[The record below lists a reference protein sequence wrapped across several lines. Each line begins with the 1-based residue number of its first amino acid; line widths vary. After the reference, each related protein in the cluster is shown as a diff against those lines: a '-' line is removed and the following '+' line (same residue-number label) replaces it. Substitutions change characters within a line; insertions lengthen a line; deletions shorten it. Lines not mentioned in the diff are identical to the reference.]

1 MSLFLFIGSIIWG
14 GLAAAF
20 LVQAISSF
28 ISACIFLYG
37 LLFSRVKKKLNA
49 IFFSSALTQAAVFAV
64 LLVGWVGL
72 LVGYGNVNWTAGSVA
87 FVVSFIYW
95 AIQVP
100 NKILAARMCA
110 MKPLFAEMARSVGIK
125 AALGKASPPLTASP
139 RPGLLNSSRTTT
151 SCVTLTVSN
160 SRTFIIRMFQ
170 SGDQRPSYSAKMRPE
185 GLLLI
190 SPNCRTSCKSN

>member
-14 GLAAAF
+14 GLAAQF

-100 NKILAARMCA
+100 NKILAARNVCDEA
-110 MKPLFAEMARSVGIK
+110 ALCRDGKIGSIK
-125 AALGKASPPLTASP
+125 AALGKAS
-139 RPGLLNSSRTTT
+139 R
-151 SCVTLTVSN
+151 
-160 SRTFIIRMFQ
+160 
-170 SGDQRPSYSAKMRPE
+170 
-185 GLLLI
+185 
-190 SPNCRTSCKSN
+190 

>member
-1 MSLFLFIGSIIWG
+1 VSLFLFIGSIIWG
-14 GLAAAF
+14 GLAAQF

-37 LLFSRVKKKLNA
+37 LLFSRVKNKLNA

-125 AALGKASPPLTASP
+125 AALGKAS
-139 RPGLLNSSRTTT
+139 R
-151 SCVTLTVSN
+151 
-160 SRTFIIRMFQ
+160 
-170 SGDQRPSYSAKMRPE
+170 
-185 GLLLI
+185 
-190 SPNCRTSCKSN
+190 

>member
-14 GLAAAF
+14 GLAAQF
-20 LVQAISSF
+20 LVQAISTF

-110 MKPLFAEMARSVGIK
+110 MKPLFAEMARSV
-125 AALGKASPPLTASP
+125 A
-139 RPGLLNSSRTTT
+139 
-151 SCVTLTVSN
+151 
-160 SRTFIIRMFQ
+160 
-170 SGDQRPSYSAKMRPE
+170 
-185 GLLLI
+185 
-190 SPNCRTSCKSN
+190 